1 MTTVF
6 HVRPEGRFTEITLTS
21 RERETHLGFNIFG
34 RSFSNTVDVKAPI
47 QFRIER

>member
-6 HVRPEGRFTEITLTS
+6 HVRPKGRFTEITIAS
-21 RERETHLGFNIFG
+21 RERETHQGFNFFG

-47 QFRIER
+47 QFRIQR